1 MHRYQGLVDQLTRT
15 AYSDAVSIPHQSN
28 VEGLC
33 FGNSVE
39 EEEGSPQATI
49 DTCEKGQLRVQD
61 HSVLQARMQAEG
73 LIGGP
78 QVAC

>member
-1 MHRYQGLVDQLTRT
+1 M
-15 AYSDAVSIPHQSN
+15 PHQSD
-28 VEGLC
+28 VKGLC
-33 FGNSVE
+33 FGNSVKE
-39 EEEGSPQATI
+39 KEGSPQATV

-61 HSVLQARMQAEG
+61 HSVLQAHMQAES